1 MYIVQ
6 YRYLKYLRIKIV
18 EPDIKPENECPYYDT
33 SY

>member
-6 YRYLKYLRIKIV
+6 YLKYLRIKIV